1 MMRLFAII
9 SLNNNDCEVE
19 IMAGRKRPTERELV
33 NRQINYTIMKHL
45 WRMRED
51 KAANMPAF
59 FEYIYM
65 DKNKF
70 GSIVRKDPFRKPELG
85 KTAEILSKES
95 GVPADIFT
103 GKAVFTVNGL
113 IRSQWEEYFK
123 NVDNSLHTED
133 LEEKAEA
140 KNNCKRFERLL
151 RKMLLH
157 IPIDRSVDIN
167 LYNAY
172 VYLFEGRKTDGSD
185 KSVKVNRLIKDL
197 EGMSFAYMNDLTS
210 EELIEYEKELQKQ
223 LEMVM
228 AINNYRKF
236 ENK

>member
-1 MMRLFAII
+1 M
-9 SLNNNDCEVE
+9 V
-19 IMAGRKRPTERELV
+19 GRKRPTENELV
-33 NRQINYTIMKHL
+33 NRQINYTIMKNL
-45 WRMRED
+45 WRLREG

-70 GSIVRKDPFRKPELG
+70 GSIVKNDPFRKPELG
-85 KTAEILSKES
+85 GTAKILSKES

-103 GKAVFTVNGL
+103 GKAVFTVNGFT
-113 IRSQWEEYFK
+113 RSHWEAYFK
-123 NVDNSLHTED
+123 NVNDSLHSKD

-140 KNNCKRFERLL
+140 KNTCKEFEKLL
-151 RKMLLH
+151 RKKLLH
-157 IPIDRSVDIN
+157 VPIDRSADIN

-172 VYLFEGRKTDGSD
+172 VYLVEGRKTGGSD
-185 KSVKVNRLIKDL
+185 KSVKVSRLINDL
-197 EGMSFAYMNDLTS
+197 KGMSFAYMNDLTS

-228 AINNYRKF
+228 AINNYKKF